1 MADEKRPN
9 PSPLKPPPQ
18 VPGAARTALGHGP
31 PPKPPLSV
39 PLKWPASQTPAVDT
53 HAKTVAVGASA
64 KVIGVDTH
72 AKTVAATNPARTILS
87 TQGGASAP
95 AGSVRTT
102 VLPRVEIAGERPT
115 LVHEARSR
123 FEPLRSLGEG
133 GAGEVTAAMDHDIG
147 RTVAVKKI
155 RAEAKCDEMVARF
168 VEEIRTIGALEH
180 PNVIPI
186 HDVGIDEAGDYYFV
200 MKYVDGETL
209 ESIIARLKSG
219 DAEAHQRYGFE
230 ARVQIFRGLLE
241 AVAFAHSHGVVH
253 RDIKPANVMIGR
265 FGEVLLMDWGIA
277 KSIRGEGVGL
287 DDTTIERAVQKTGDT
302 SRFAR
307 TQIGAIIGTP
317 IYMSPE
323 QARGE
328 PVDERSDVY
337 SLTVLLHE
345 LLCLSH
351 YLEGRTDVDD
361 VLAGVV
367 NQPLQL
373 TKIKAS
379 PHQPIVPMDLRWYL
393 KKGMEKDRMRRYQSV
408 REMIDRLDARA
419 DGRVP
424 IQCHVTFTKRVNA
437 EWTRLVER
445 HPLAFTVALACIVAG
460 LATAPLWW
468 GRF

>member
-1 MADEKRPN
+1 
-9 PSPLKPPPQ
+9 
-18 VPGAARTALGHGP
+18 
-31 PPKPPLSV
+31 
-39 PLKWPASQTPAVDT
+39 
-53 HAKTVAVGASA
+53 
-64 KVIGVDTH
+64 
-72 AKTVAATNPARTILS
+72 
-87 TQGGASAP
+87 
-95 AGSVRTT
+95 
-102 VLPRVEIAGERPT
+102 
-115 LVHEARSR
+115 
-123 FEPLRSLGEG
+123 
-133 GAGEVTAAMDHDIG
+133 MDHDIG

-155 RAEAKCDEMVARF
+155 RADAKCDEMVVRF
-168 VEEIRTIGALEH
+168 VEEIRTIGKLEH

-219 DAEAHQRYGFE
+219 DAEAHRQYGFE
-230 ARVQIFRGLLE
+230 TRVQIFHGLLE
-241 AVAFAHSHGVVH
+241 AVAFAHSRGIVH
-253 RDIKPANVMIGR
+253 RDIKPANVMVGR

-277 KSIRGEGVGL
+277 KSIRGESVGL
-287 DDTTIERAVQKTGDT
+287 DDTTIERVVQKTGDS

-307 TQIGAIIGTP
+307 TQVGSIIGTP

-345 LLCLSH
+345 LLCLTH
-351 YLEGRTDVDD
+351 YLEGRTELND

-367 NQPLQL
+367 GQPVQL
-373 TKIKAS
+373 MKMGTS
-379 PHQPIVPMDLRWYL
+379 PHQPVVPMDLRWYL
-393 KKGMEKDRMRRYQSV
+393 KKGMEKDRTRRYQSA
-408 REMIDRLDARA
+408 REMIDRLDARS

-445 HPLAFTVALACIVAG
+445 HPFIFTAAIVCVVVG
-460 LATAPLWW
+460 LATMPIWL
-468 GRF
+468 

>member
-1 MADEKRPN
+1 MADEKPPR

-31 PPKPPLSV
+31 PKPLSPAPQKPPAL
-39 PLKWPASQTPAVDT
+39 LRRTVDLHVKT
-53 HAKTVAVGASA
+53 VSLGAHAKAV
-64 KVIGVDTH
+64 GVDTN
-72 AKTVAATNPARTILS
+72 ARTVAATDPARTVLS
-87 TQGGASAP
+87 TSGAAVSIAGG
-95 AGSVRTT
+95 VRTT
-102 VLPRVEIAGERPT
+102 VLPRVEISGERPT

-123 FEPLRSLGEG
+123 FEPLRALGEG

-155 RAEAKCDEMVARF
+155 RAEARCDEMVARF
-168 VEEIRTIGALEH
+168 VEEIRTVGSLEH
-180 PNVIPI
+180 PNVVPI
-186 HDVGIDEAGDYYFV
+186 HDVGVDEAGDYYFV

-209 ESIIARLKSG
+209 ESIIARLKAG
-219 DAEAHQRYGFE
+219 DAEAHREYGFE
-230 ARVQIFRGLLE
+230 RRVQIFRGLLE
-241 AVAFAHSHGVVH
+241 AVAFAHSRGIVH
-253 RDIKPANVMIGR
+253 RDLKPANVMIGR

-287 DDTTIERAVQKTGDT
+287 DDTTVERVVQKSGDT

-345 LLCLSH
+345 LLCLTH
-351 YLEGRTDVDD
+351 YLEGRDALDD

-367 NQPLQL
+367 SQPLQI

-393 KKGMEKDRMRRYQSV
+393 KKGMEKDRTKRYQSA

-424 IQCHVTFTKRVNA
+424 IQCHVTFTKRLST
-437 EWTRLVER
+437 EFTRLVER
-445 HPLAFTVALACIVAG
+445 HPIACTALFVIAVAG
-460 LATAPLWW
+460 IATIPLWT
-468 GRF
+468 RLL

>member
-31 PPKPPLSV
+31 PKPPAPV
-39 PLKWPASQTPAVDT
+39 KP
-53 HAKTVAVGASA
+53 
-64 KVIGVDTH
+64 GVDTH
-72 AKTVAATNPARTILS
+72 AKTVAASAKTVAAADPARTVLS
-87 TQGGASAP
+87 TQGGASTP

-102 VLPRVEIAGERPT
+102 ILPRVEISGDRPT

-155 RAEAKCDEMVARF
+155 RADAKCDEMVVRF

-219 DAEAHQRYGFE
+219 DAEAHRQYGFE

-241 AVAFAHSHGVVH
+241 AVAFAHSRGVVH

-287 DDTTIERAVQKTGDT
+287 DDTTIEQAVQKCGDT

-323 QARGE
+323 QAQGE

-337 SLTVLLHE
+337 SLTVLFHE
-345 LLCLSH
+345 LLCLTH
-351 YLEGRTDVDD
+351 YLEGRTELNH
-361 VLAGVV
+361 VLSGVV
-367 NQPLQL
+367 SLPLQI
-373 TKIKAS
+373 TKMKAS

-393 KKGMEKDRMRRYQSV
+393 KKGMEKDRMRRYQSA
-408 REMIDRLDARA
+408 REMIDRLDART

-445 HPLAFTVALACIVAG
+445 HPLVFTAAILVVVAG
-460 LATAPLWW
+460 LATMPIWTRLL
-468 GRF
+468 